1 MSEIDEEAL
10 AEAYNRGL
18 DLEKAGDLDG
28 AAEAYRLVLEI
39 DPDDRG
45 GASVRLAAMGRG
57 QSPDKAPDAY
67 VSALFDQH
75 AEVFESIL
83 VDQLGYHVPMMV
95 GAAVERLGLGPFSRL
110 LDLGCG
116 TGLSGDVL
124 FDHAEELVAVDLSE
138 AMVEAAYEKDVYDR
152 LYVAEAVHFLE
163 ATDEPAFDMIVAT
176 DVLPYMG
183 RLEAFFSG
191 LAAKTAQGGIV
202 AFSTETLPDEAFQG
216 RTFMV
221 GPKQRFAHRQAY
233 IRALLD
239 AHGFTLVE
247 LAPIVVRHDEGEPVP
262 GHLVI
267 ARKG

>member
-28 AAEAYRLVLEI
+28 AAEAYRRVLEI

-67 VSALFDQH
+67 VTALFDQH

-95 GAAVERLGLGPFSRL
+95 GEAVERLGLGPFGRL

-138 AMVEAAYEKDVYDR
+138 AMIEAAYEKDVYDR
-152 LYVAEAVHFLE
+152 LFVAEAVHFLE
-163 ATDEPAFDMIVAT
+163 ETDEPAFDMIVAT

-183 RLEAFFSG
+183 RLDALFAG
-191 LAAKTAQGGIV
+191 LASKTAEGGII
-202 AFSTETLPDEAFQG
+202 AFSTETLPEEAFQG

-221 GPKQRFAHRQAY
+221 GPKQRFAHPQAH
-233 IRALLD
+233 ILALLEE
-239 AHGFTLVE
+239 HGFTLLE
-247 LAPIVVRHDEGEPVP
+247 IEPITVRHDEGEPVA

-267 ARKG
+267 ARKA